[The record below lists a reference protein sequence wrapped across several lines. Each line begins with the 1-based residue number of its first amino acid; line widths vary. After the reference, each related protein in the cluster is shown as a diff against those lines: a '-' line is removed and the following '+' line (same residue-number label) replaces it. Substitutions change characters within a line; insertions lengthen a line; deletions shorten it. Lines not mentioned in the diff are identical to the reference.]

1 MNNLW
6 KSIGIIFLAVVLFF
20 LYSYVFMM
28 SWNNGIIVAVPN
40 LLGIDFFT
48 ACWIMLGMFLVKVVS
63 LKYTAKSQ
71 GAQE

>member
-6 KSIGIIFLAVVLFF
+6 KSIGIIFLAVALFF
-20 LYSYVFMM
+20 LYSYIFMM
-28 SWNNGIIVAVPN
+28 SWNNGVVLAVPSF
-40 LLGIDFFT
+40 LSVDFFT
-48 ACWIMLGMFLVKVVS
+48 SCWIMLGMFLVKVVS